1 MAYFDHF
8 KELAVELNT
17 TGSEKLDTYLLRML
31 TSDVALPMSA
41 SGKEDLPL
49 HKVNFFTQIN
59 HCSDIA
65 HAVGGTYLVSKQD
78 SLQSVWRDP

>member
-8 KELAVELNT
+8 KELAAEPNT
-17 TGSEKLDTYLLRML
+17 SEKLDTYLLRML

-49 HKVNFFTQIN
+49 HKVVFTYIN
-59 HCSDIA
+59 PGSDIA

-78 SLQSVWRDP
+78 SLQSFWGDP